1 VLSLLN
7 PDSPIPLYH
16 QLAERL
22 SEQIRTGELKP
33 GDRIPSEHQLVAMY
47 GIGRPTVRQALD
59 SLVRQ
64 GMLCRRRGAGTFVS
78 EPAREIDLFSLD
90 GTHAA
95 FYKKGLKADT
105 RIREK
110 LRLEKIADTPDNPFN
125 GRKAYFFSRLTSLE
139 GTPVLLEDLYLHTGL
154 FAGIDELELTDRS
167 LSSIAAEHF
176 MLHPQGGKQSFR
188 IGYLDAVRARCL
200 DVTTTTPLLQVERR
214 LDFAAGRD
222 GFFSRFFCR
231 TDLIV
236 FSQHMGAS
244 SHG

>member
-1 VLSLLN
+1 MLN

-22 SEQIRTGELKP
+22 GEQIRNGELAP
-33 GDRIPSEHQLVAMY
+33 GQRIPSEPQLVAQY

-64 GMLCRRRGAGTFVS
+64 GLLCRRRGSGTYVS

-90 GTHAA
+90 GTAAA
-95 FYKKGLKADT
+95 FHKKGLAAQT
-105 RIREK
+105 RIREAI
-110 LRLEKIADTPDNPFN
+110 RLQPIEDTPDNPFS
-125 GRKAYFFSRLTSLE
+125 GRTAYYFSRLTCLDNA
-139 GTPVLLEDLYLHTGL
+139 PVLLEDLYLHPQM
-154 FAGIDELELTDRS
+154 FAGIEDLDLAGRS
-167 LSSIAAEHF
+167 LSGIAAEHF
-176 MLHPQGGKQSFR
+176 MLRPQGGKQSFR
-188 IGYLDAVRARCL
+188 IGYPDAARARCL

-222 GFFSRFFCR
+222 GFFSRLFCR
-231 TDLIV
+231 TDHIV

-244 SHG
+244 DHG